1 VIVVKAEMS
10 RPSALPELCSSL
22 RVLEGGALG
31 YGSARKE
38 GGRAVTNRSLADVG
52 PSTRL
57 CAVIGNPVA
66 HSLSPAIHN
75 RAFQE
80 LGLDFVY
87 LAFRVEDLRSAV
99 SGMRALEN
107 FRGLSVTIPHKV
119 AILEHL
125 DEIAEVDAQIG
136 SINTVV
142 NEAGRLRGFGSDGPG
157 ARQALVDGGVEV
169 TGQPLLILG
178 SGGAAR
184 AIGFDLAHRAA
195 PSSLVVLGVVED
207 ELESLVRDLRERTGV
222 DATGELLDDR
232 SLERWIGESRVL
244 IHATPV
250 GMHPREGESLV
261 PPEWLHADLAVM
273 DIVYNPYRTRLLE
286 DAEARGL
293 EVIPGIEMFV
303 NQALLQF
310 EAWTGERAPR
320 QVMRQVVLDHL
331 MQAGSPARK

>member
-1 VIVVKAEMS
+1 MV
-10 RPSALPELCSSL
+10 LP
-22 RVLEGGALG
+22 RGG
-31 YGSARKE
+31 
-38 GGRAVTNRSLADVG
+38 GGNAVTTRSIADVG
-52 PSTRL
+52 PSTQL
-57 CAVIGNPVA
+57 CAVIGNPVS

-87 LAFRVEDLRSAV
+87 LAFRVEDLRAAV

-119 AILEHL
+119 AIIEHL

-157 ARQALVDGGVEV
+157 ARRALVEGGVEV
-169 TGQPLLILG
+169 AGEPVLILG

-195 PSSLVVLGVVED
+195 PSSLVVLGVLED
-207 ELESLVRDLRERTGV
+207 ELEALVRDLKERTGV
-222 DATGELLDDR
+222 NASGELLSPR
-232 SLERWIGESRVL
+232 SLERRVAESRVL

-250 GMHPREGESLV
+250 GMHPREEESLV
-261 PPEWLHADLAVM
+261 PAEWIHAQLAVM
-273 DIVYNPYRTRLLE
+273 DIVYNPYETRLLK
-286 DAEARGL
+286 DAKTRG
-293 EVIPGIEMFV
+293 VKTIPGIEMFV

-320 QVMRQVVLDHL
+320 RVMKQVVLDHL
-331 MQAGSPARK
+331 TR

>member
-1 VIVVKAEMS
+1 M
-10 RPSALPELCSSL
+10 
-22 RVLEGGALG
+22 
-31 YGSARKE
+31 
-38 GGRAVTNRSLADVG
+38 RSIADVN
-52 PSTRL
+52 PDTQL
-57 CAVIGNPVA
+57 CAVIGNPVS

-87 LAFRVEDLRSAV
+87 LAFRVEDVRSAV

-119 AILEHL
+119 AIIEHL
-125 DEIAEVDAQIG
+125 DEVAEVDAQIG

-142 NEAGRLRGFGSDGPG
+142 NEAGSLRGFGSDGPG

-169 TGQPLLILG
+169 AGEPVLILG

-195 PSSLVVLGVVED
+195 PSSLVILGVVED
-207 ELESLVRDLRERTGV
+207 ELETLVRDLKERTGV
-222 DATGELLDDR
+222 NATGELLSDR
-232 SLERWIGESRVL
+232 SLERRIAESRVL

-250 GMHPREGESLV
+250 GMHPREDECLV
-261 PPEWLHADLAVM
+261 PPEWMHAELAVM
-273 DIVYNPYRTRLLE
+273 DIVYNPYQTRLLK
-286 DAEARGL
+286 DAEARGIKT
-293 EVIPGIEMFV
+293 IPGIEMFV

-320 QVMRQVVLDHL
+320 QVMKQVVLDHL
-331 MQAGSPARK
+331 TR

>member
-1 VIVVKAEMS
+1 M
-10 RPSALPELCSSL
+10 
-22 RVLEGGALG
+22 
-31 YGSARKE
+31 
-38 GGRAVTNRSLADVG
+38 RSIADVN
-52 PSTRL
+52 PNTRL
-57 CAVIGNPVA
+57 CAVIGNPVS

-87 LAFRVEDLRSAV
+87 LAFRVEDVGSAV

-119 AILEHL
+119 AIIEHL
-125 DEIAEVDAQIG
+125 DEVAEVDAQIG

-142 NEAGRLRGFGSDGPG
+142 NEAGSLRGFGSDGPG
-157 ARQALVDGGVEV
+157 ARQALVEAGVELADEPV
-169 TGQPLLILG
+169 LILG

-195 PSSLVVLGVVED
+195 PASLVILGVVED
-207 ELESLVRDLRERTGV
+207 ELEALVRDLKERTGV
-222 DATGELLDDR
+222 KVSGELLDDR
-232 SLERWIGESRVL
+232 SLERRVAESRVL

-250 GMHPREGESLV
+250 GMHPREDERLV
-261 PPEWLHADLAVM
+261 RPEWMHAELAVM
-273 DIVYNPYRTRLLE
+273 DIVYNPYQTRLLK

-293 EVIPGIEMFV
+293 ETIPGIEMFV

-310 EAWTGERAPR
+310 EAWTGESAPR
-320 QVMRQVVLDHL
+320 QVMKQVVLDHL
-331 MQAGSPARK
+331 TR

>member
-1 VIVVKAEMS
+1 M
-10 RPSALPELCSSL
+10 
-22 RVLEGGALG
+22 
-31 YGSARKE
+31 
-38 GGRAVTNRSLADVG
+38 RSIADVN
-52 PSTRL
+52 PNTQL
-57 CAVIGNPVA
+57 CAVIGNPVS

-87 LAFRVEDLRSAV
+87 LAFRVEDVRSAV

-119 AILEHL
+119 AIIEHL
-125 DEIAEVDAQIG
+125 DEVAEVDAQIG

-142 NEAGRLRGFGSDGPG
+142 NEAGSLRGFGSDGPG
-157 ARQALVDGGVEV
+157 ARQALVDGGVEMAGEPV
-169 TGQPLLILG
+169 LILG

-195 PSSLVVLGVVED
+195 PSSLVILGVVED
-207 ELESLVRDLRERTGV
+207 ELETLVRDLKERTGV
-222 DATGELLDDR
+222 NATGELFSDR
-232 SLERWIGESRVL
+232 SLERWIAESRVL

-250 GMHPREGESLV
+250 GMHPREDESLV
-261 PPEWLHADLAVM
+261 PPEWMHTELAVM
-273 DIVYNPYRTRLLE
+273 DIVYNPYQTRLLK
-286 DAEARGL
+286 DAQARGL
-293 EVIPGIEMFV
+293 EIIPGVEMFV

-320 QVMRQVVLDHL
+320 QVMKQVVLDHL
-331 MQAGSPARK
+331 TR

>member
-1 VIVVKAEMS
+1 M
-10 RPSALPELCSSL
+10 
-22 RVLEGGALG
+22 
-31 YGSARKE
+31 
-38 GGRAVTNRSLADVG
+38 RSIADVN
-52 PSTRL
+52 PNTQL
-57 CAVIGNPVA
+57 CAVIGNPVS

-87 LAFRVEDLRSAV
+87 LAFRVEDVRSAV

-119 AILEHL
+119 AIIDHL
-125 DEIAEVDAQIG
+125 DEVAEVDAQIG

-142 NEAGRLRGFGSDGPG
+142 NEAGSLRGFGSDGPG
-157 ARQALVDGGVEV
+157 ARQALVDSGVELAGEPV
-169 TGQPLLILG
+169 LILG

-184 AIGFDLAHRAA
+184 AIGFDLAHWAA
-195 PSSLVVLGVVED
+195 PSSLVILGVVED
-207 ELESLVRDLRERTGV
+207 ELDALARDLKERTGV
-222 DATGELLDDR
+222 NVTGELLDDR
-232 SLERWIGESRVL
+232 SLERRVAESRVL

-250 GMHPREGESLV
+250 GMHPREDECLV
-261 PPEWLHADLAVM
+261 PPEWMHAELAVM
-273 DIVYNPYRTRLLE
+273 DIVYNPYQTRLLK

-293 EVIPGIEMFV
+293 ETIPGIEMFV

-320 QVMRQVVLDHL
+320 QVMKQVVLDHL
-331 MQAGSPARK
+331 TR